1 MARYTGPKCRYCRA
15 EQTQLYLKGDR
26 CSSGK
31 CPLKSES
38 GKRTA
43 APGKD
48 PKVRGRKNTDY
59 GLQLREK
66 QKLKR
71 MYGMLEKQFHITF
84 EKATKMS
91 GVTGQNMINLLER
104 RLDNVVYRLH
114 FAKSR
119 SQASQIVCHG
129 HVMVNGR
136 VVNIPSYQLKDGDSI
151 SIRPQSRESKL
162 FRENLSGLSKRE
174 NNTVSWLSLDVD
186 AMSGK
191 FVSNPV
197 RSEIHDLQ
205 NVNEQL
211 IVELY
216 SK

>member
-15 EQTQLYLKGDR
+15 EQVQLFLKGDR
-26 CSSGK
+26 CASGK
-31 CPLKSES
+31 CPLKGDS
-38 GKRTA
+38 GKRSST
-43 APGKD
+43 PGKD
-48 PKVRGRKNTDY
+48 PKVRGKKNTDY

-71 MYGMLEKQFHITF
+71 MYCMLEKQFHIAF

-91 GVTGQNMINLLER
+91 GVTGQNMISLLER

-119 SQASQIVCHG
+119 SQAAQIVNHG

-136 VVNIPSYQLKDGDSI
+136 IVDVPSYSLKDGDTI
-151 SIRPQSRESKL
+151 SIRPQSQNRNL
-162 FRENLSGLSKRE
+162 FRENLSGFAKKE

-191 FVSNPV
+191 FLSSPV
-197 RSEIHDLQ
+197 RSEIQDLQ
-205 NVNEQL
+205 KVNEQL